1 MTPENTSKSG
11 DTDLDNDTLT
21 NDAPT
26 TDTATTED
34 TTAVPSTTDT
44 DSATDTDTAEVSD
57 VSETE
62 DDAAEPD
69 ETGTEATATEAVA
82 EETAAEDKPGTN
94 WPRVLAFGVLPVLA
108 LILGAGAGY
117 LKWQDSSVRNADIVR
132 IESVQVAKDVTV
144 RLLSYK
150 PDTVDQDLGSARELL
165 TGEFRDSYS
174 QLINDVVIPG
184 SKEKQISAVA
194 TVPAA
199 ASVSAE
205 PNRAVVLVFVNQT
218 VMVGAD
224 APTATTS
231 SVQVTMERAGDGW
244 LVSGFDPV

>member
-1 MTPENTSKSG
+1 MTPENSPEF
-11 DTDLDNDTLT
+11 
-21 NDAPT
+21 DAST
-26 TDTATTED
+26 TDTTED
-34 TTAVPSTTDT
+34 ATAVPSTTDT
-44 DSATDTDTAEVSD
+44 DPVADTDTAEVSD
-57 VSETE
+57 VTETE
-62 DDAAEPD
+62 SAATEPD
-69 ETGTEATATEAVA
+69 ETGTEIAATEAVGA
-82 EETAAEDKPGTN
+82 ESVPAESVAENKPGTN
-94 WPRVLAFGVLPVLA
+94 WPRVLAFGILPVLA
-108 LILGAGAGY
+108 LILGAAAGY

-132 IESVQVAKDVTV
+132 IESVQVAKDATV

-165 TGEFRDSYS
+165 TGEFRDSYT

-205 PNRAVVLVFVNQT
+205 PNKAVVLVFVNQT
-218 VMVGAD
+218 VMVGTD

-244 LVSGFDPV
+244 LISEFDPV

>member
-1 MTPENTSKSG
+1 MTPDENTPKSG
-11 DTDLDNDTLT
+11 DTEAAD
-21 NDAPT
+21 DALT
-26 TDTATTED
+26 TDATTTED
-34 TTAVPSTTDT
+34 ATAVPSAT
-44 DSATDTDTAEVSD
+44 DSDTVD
-57 VSETE
+57 VSEVTE
-62 DDAAEPD
+62 TDGVATEPDATDPDATEPD
-69 ETGTEATATEAVA
+69 ETSATETVA
-82 EETAAEDKPGTN
+82 EEKPGIN
-94 WPRVLAFGVLPVLA
+94 WPRVLAFGILPVLA
-108 LILGAGAGY
+108 LVLGAAAGF

-132 IESVQVAKDVTV
+132 IESVQVAKDATV

-165 TGEFRDSYS
+165 TGEFRDSYT

-184 SKEKQISAVA
+184 SQEKQISAVA

-205 PNRAVVLVFVNQT
+205 PNKAVVLVFVNQT
-218 VMVGAD
+218 VMVGTD

-244 LVSGFDPV
+244 LISEFDPV